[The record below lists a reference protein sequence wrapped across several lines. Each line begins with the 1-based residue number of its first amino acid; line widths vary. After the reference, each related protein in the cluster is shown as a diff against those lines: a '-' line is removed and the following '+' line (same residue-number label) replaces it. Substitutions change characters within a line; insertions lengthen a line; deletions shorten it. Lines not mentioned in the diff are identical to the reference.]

1 MQPSQTHA
9 TDPTDPAR
17 AAFRSLLAGGD
28 PIGGA
33 DLAAL
38 ADSGPLYQ
46 ALSDAHAAGGTAA
59 VRTAW
64 GSLVKQNPTLAALV
78 AGDSEPSS
86 RYLLHTAAEALQ
98 PQPAIPWIVDGVF
111 SAGSVALVYGD
122 PGSAKTYSMLDAAV
136 CVAQGAP
143 WLTYDTH
150 ASPVLIV
157 DEESGP
163 LRMARRLGDVLRG
176 HTDAG
181 PGTPVYY
188 TSLARFDLRKADDL
202 AALADAVDETGARL
216 VIVDAL
222 VDVMPGGDENAV
234 ADVHPLFL
242 ALRSLADR
250 VGCCVVVIHH
260 SGKAG
265 GYRGSS
271 AMHGA
276 VDVMILVKKDGDELT
291 FDMQKNRDGEP
302 ARWAALGYWDEGRF
316 WLTPV
321 APGAEK
327 PVFGKADRF
336 VLRWLTEHGASTTP
350 DLMGHA
356 DSCSGEAA
364 RLAVYRLAD
373 RGLVR
378 RVDGGKP
385 GTTATYDLTDAGK
398 EAASANL

>member
-1 MQPSQTHA
+1 MHSQTPNA
-9 TDPTDPAR
+9 DPHEPAR
-17 AAFRSLLAGGD
+17 AALRSLLAGSD
-28 PIGGA
+28 PITDGA

-38 ADSGPLYQ
+38 ADSAPLYQ

-59 VRTAW
+59 VHAAW
-64 GSLVKQNPTLAALV
+64 AALVKQEPSLAALV
-78 AGDSEPSS
+78 SGDAEPSQ
-86 RYLLHTAAEALQ
+86 RYLLHNAAEALQ
-98 PQPAIPWIVDGVF
+98 PQPAIPWIVDGVL

-122 PGSAKTYSMLDAAV
+122 PGSAKTYSLLDAAV

-143 WLTYDTH
+143 WLTYNTH
-150 ASPVLIV
+150 ASPVLFV

-163 LRMARRLGDVLRG
+163 LRMARRLGDTLRG
-176 HTDAG
+176 HEGG
-181 PGTPVYY
+181 PETAVYY

-202 AALADAVDETGARL
+202 GALADAVAETGARL

-260 SGKAG
+260 SSKAG

-276 VDVMILVKKDGDELT
+276 VDVMILVKKEGEQLT

-302 ARWAALGYWDEGRF
+302 ARWAALGHWEEGRF
-316 WLTPV
+316 WLVPV

-327 PVFGKADRF
+327 TVYPAAERF
-336 VLRWLTEHGASTTP
+336 VLRYLSEHGASTTP
-350 DLMGHA
+350 TITGHA
-356 DSCSGEAA
+356 DSCSEEGA
-364 RLAVYRLAD
+364 RRALYRLAD
-373 RGLVR
+373 RGLIR
-378 RVDGGKP
+378 RVDTGGP
-385 GTTATYDLTDAGK
+385 GTVATYDLTDAGK